1 MSSYTDQTDEG
12 LQDQHGSEAGPA
24 SPGVRSD
31 RSAQRRNRM
40 IRLAVLAVSL
50 LGITVIGVLHQV
62 GGIAKPVGVDALC
75 PFGGV
80 ETLWSLLSGGGYLK
94 RIAAS
99 SVILL
104 MGTVVLGVVFGRAFC
119 GYLCPLG
126 ALQEFFGMI
135 GKAIWPRKRPTMPAA
150 LDRPARYL
158 KYAVLAFFTIWTFQA
173 AELVMR
179 PYDPWVAWM
188 HLTSDELLVEFAL
201 GTAVLGVSLAG
212 SIVYERF
219 FCKYLCPMGATLGLV
234 SKISL
239 FKVRRSAD
247 TCTSCGSCDRAC
259 PVNITVSNAE
269 TVRSAECLACNECVN
284 ACPVADTLAVSST
297 SQAAPGRS
305 VSPGVMT
312 GATLAI
318 FVAIVGA
325 TTAAGAFSWTMPSL
339 ADTAGAATGAAAV
352 INVEDIR
359 GSMSF
364 AEVSAATGIPA
375 EAFEQQFGVQPS
387 EMDLRIK
394 DLAAKYGFDVHTD
407 VREWVQCQI
416 EAGALPASGAAA
428 PAGGAAP
435 AAEGAED

>member
-1 MSSYTDQTDEG
+1 MSTTMHENEEHVD
-12 LQDQHGSEAGPA
+12 A
-24 SPGVRSD
+24 SADAEPVAAAKVSTRSD
-31 RSAQRRNRM
+31 RSAQNRNRM
-40 IRLAVLAVSL
+40 VRLGILAVSL
-50 LGITVIGVLHQV
+50 IGITVIGVLHQV
-62 GGIAKPVGVDALC
+62 GWVAKPVGVDALC

-135 GKAIWPRKRPTMPAA
+135 GKAVWPRKRPTMPAA

-201 GTAVLGVSLAG
+201 GTAVLGISLAG

-219 FCKYLCPMGATLGLV
+219 FCKYLCPMGATLGIV
-234 SKISL
+234 SKVSL

-247 TCTSCGSCDRAC
+247 TCTSCGSCDKAC
-259 PVNITVSNAE
+259 PVNIKVSTADTVS
-269 TVRSAECLACNECVN
+269 SAECLACNECVN

-297 SQAAPGRS
+297 SQTATGRS
-305 VSPGVMT
+305 LSPGVMM

-318 FVAIVGA
+318 LVAVVG
-325 TTAAGAFSWTMPSL
+325 TTTVAGAFSWTMPSL
-339 ADTAGAATGAAAV
+339 ADSAGAATGAGTV

-364 AEVSAATGIPA
+364 AEVSSATGIPPQ
-375 EAFEQQFGVQPS
+375 AFEQQFGVQPA
-387 EMDLRIK
+387 EMNLPIK
-394 DLAAKYGFDVHTD
+394 DLAPTYGFDVHTD
-407 VREWVQCQI
+407 VREWVQTQI
-416 EAGALPASGAAA
+416 DAGAAVPTGSSSA
-428 PAGGAAP
+428 P
-435 AAEGAED
+435 AEGAED

>member
-1 MSSYTDQTDEG
+1 MSSYTDETENG
-12 LQDQHGSEAGPA
+12 RQDQHGSEQDPA
-24 SPGVRSD
+24 APGVRSD
-31 RSAQRRNRM
+31 RVAQRRSRM
-40 IRLAVLAVSL
+40 IRLAILAVSL
-50 LGITVIGVLHQV
+50 LGITAIGILHQV

-75 PFGGV
+75 PFGGI

-158 KYAVLAFFTIWTFQA
+158 KYVVLAFFTIWTFQA
-173 AELVMR
+173 AELVIR

-201 GTAVLGVSLAG
+201 GTAVLGISLAG
-212 SIVYERF
+212 SVVYERF
-219 FCKYLCPMGATLGLV
+219 FCKYLCPMGATLGIV
-234 SKISL
+234 SKVSL
-239 FKVRRSAD
+239 FKVRRSAE
-247 TCTSCGSCDRAC
+247 TCTSCGSCDKAC
-259 PVNITVSNAE
+259 PVNITVS
-269 TVRSAECLACNECVN
+269 TVDSVRSAECLACNECVN
-284 ACPVADTLAVSST
+284 ACPVADTLTLASST
-297 SQAAPGRS
+297 QAAPGRS
-305 VSPGVMT
+305 ISPGVMI

-318 FVAIVGA
+318 FVAIVG
-325 TTAAGAFSWTMPSL
+325 TTTVAGAFSWTMPSL
-339 ADTAGAATGAAAV
+339 ADSAGAATGAGVA

-364 AEVSAATGIPA
+364 SEVSAATGIPA
-375 EAFEQQFGVQPS
+375 QAFEQQFGIQPS

-394 DLAAKYGFDVHTD
+394 DLASTYGFDVHTD
-407 VREWVQCQI
+407 VREWVQAQI
-416 EAGALPASGAAA
+416 DAGATPASGAAA
-428 PAGGAAP
+428 PAGSSTP
-435 AAEGAED
+435 PAEGAED